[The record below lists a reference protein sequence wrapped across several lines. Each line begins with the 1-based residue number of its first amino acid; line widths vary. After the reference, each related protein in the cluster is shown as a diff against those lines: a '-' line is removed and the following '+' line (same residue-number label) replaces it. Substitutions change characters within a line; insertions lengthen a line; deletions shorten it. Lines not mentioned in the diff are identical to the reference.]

1 LKALLTATKPV
12 SIAQIGCGYWG
23 PNLLRNLA
31 SHPGFRLAALVEK
44 REARRAYVAAHYP
57 GVQLYNDVSS
67 ILADP
72 EISALVIATPAA
84 THFELT
90 EAAIKAGKHVLVEKP
105 LATRV
110 ADADRLIELAN
121 RHGSVL
127 MAGHTFL
134 YHDAVHE
141 LRRMLLD
148 DFLGQNFYMHS
159 QRLNL
164 GQLRSDVNVWWN
176 LAPHDLSILCFL
188 AGDRMPSTISA
199 SGTAF
204 LQPGIEDVV
213 TATLVWDDGLTAF
226 VHVSWLDP
234 NKVRRLTLV
243 GSRRMV
249 VYDDMSDY
257 KITVLDKGFDHLPHI
272 GDNMDFDDAPMVR
285 FEQREGEI
293 HKPYIRIREP
303 LRNEIDHF
311 CECIATGKE
320 PRTGGRHAR
329 DIVALLEAGQESIKA
344 GGRPIAPSLPA

>member
-1 LKALLTATKPV
+1 LVSDTKPV

-31 SHPGFRLAALVEK
+31 SHQGYKLVALVEK
-44 REARRAYVAAHYP
+44 REARRAYVAAQYP
-57 GVQLYNDVSS
+57 GVRLYDDVASVLS
-67 ILADP
+67 DP
-72 EISALVIATPAA
+72 DISALVVATPAA
-84 THFELT
+84 THFALT
-90 EAAIKAGKHVLVEKP
+90 AAAIKAGKHVLVEKP
-105 LATRV
+105 LATCV
-110 ADADRLIELAN
+110 ADADRLIELAD
-121 RHGSVL
+121 RQGSVL

-188 AGDRMPSTISA
+188 AGDRMPRSISA

-234 NKVRRLTLV
+234 AKVRRLTIV

-272 GDNMDFDDAPMVR
+272 GENMDFDDGPMVR
-285 FEQREGEI
+285 FEQREGGI
-293 HKPYIRIREP
+293 HKPYLRMREP

-311 CECIATGKE
+311 RECIATGQE

-329 DIVALLEAGQESIKA
+329 WVVALLEAGQQSIKA
-344 GGRPIAPSLPA
+344 GGSPIALSPPV